1 MLLSAE
7 HLSKNY
13 GMKTLLEDA
22 SIYLEQGEKI
32 GVIGVNGTGKST
44 LLRLLSGTEAPD
56 EGTVRRDPNVQ
67 VSYLRQNPEMNPN
80 ASILEQVFL
89 GFPGD
94 FRELKEFEAKT
105 MLTKLGLTDY
115 DQKIGTLSGG
125 QRKRVALC
133 TALIHPA
140 DVLLLDE
147 PTNHLDAYM
156 VEWLEQWLRSFRGGI
171 IMVTHDRY
179 FLERVCNRIC
189 QVERGKLYF
198 YEANYSKYLELR
210 QQRYDYAQA
219 AERKQG
225 KGPHSPVC
233 RAQSPGCAGNPE
245 HRTDC
250 CHVLPIGQED
260 R

>member
-32 GVIGVNGTGKST
+32 GVIGINGTGKST

-56 EGTVRRDPNVQ
+56 EGAVRRDPNVQ

-105 MLTKLGLTDY
+105 MLTRKLAPCPAV
-115 DQKIGTLSGG
+115 SGSVWHCV
-125 QRKRVALC
+125 RR
-133 TALIHPA
+133 
-140 DVLLLDE
+140 
-147 PTNHLDAYM
+147 
-156 VEWLEQWLRSFRGGI
+156 
-171 IMVTHDRY
+171 
-179 FLERVCNRIC
+179 
-189 QVERGKLYF
+189 
-198 YEANYSKYLELR
+198 
-210 QQRYDYAQA
+210 
-219 AERKQG
+219 
-225 KGPHSPVC
+225 
-233 RAQSPGCAGNPE
+233 
-245 HRTDC
+245 
-250 CHVLPIGQED
+250 
-260 R
+260 

>member
-22 SIYLEQGEKI
+22 AIYLEQGEKI
-32 GVIGVNGTGKST
+32 GVIGINGTGKST

-67 VSYLRQNPEMNPN
+67 VSFLRQNPEMNPN

-115 DQKIGTLSGG
+115 DQKLAPCPAVSGSVWHCV
-125 QRKRVALC
+125 RR
-133 TALIHPA
+133 
-140 DVLLLDE
+140 
-147 PTNHLDAYM
+147 
-156 VEWLEQWLRSFRGGI
+156 
-171 IMVTHDRY
+171 
-179 FLERVCNRIC
+179 
-189 QVERGKLYF
+189 
-198 YEANYSKYLELR
+198 
-210 QQRYDYAQA
+210 
-219 AERKQG
+219 
-225 KGPHSPVC
+225 
-233 RAQSPGCAGNPE
+233 
-245 HRTDC
+245 
-250 CHVLPIGQED
+250 
-260 R
+260 